1 MTWVLTRA
9 LLAALV
15 LTSSPA
21 AAQLG
26 KRNPFSLGVDEG
38 SVGEAGRIG
47 LWLLHQQAEFYKT
60 LRAGVEAALHDPS
73 ALLSLAVAAF
83 AYGVFH
89 AAGPGH
95 GKAVISSYMLANER
109 AMKRGIAL
117 SFLAAGWQALVA
129 IALDGVAS
137 LLLGAPAQTMTAAT
151 ALVEKTAYALIAG
164 FGAWL
169 LWRKGAALI
178 AALRPP
184 PPPSRFRCD
193 DGAEPHPADCPHCIA
208 PDPKIL
214 SGELSWRQGAA
225 TVLAAGSRPCSGAI
239 LVLVFSAALGGFR
252 VGVWATLA
260 MAAGTALTT
269 AGLAAGAVL
278 FKSGMTRLLGG
289 QNRRAEIFGRAVEAL
304 AALAVLLLGL
314 SLLAGLSAANG

>member
-1 MTWVLTRA
+1 MRA
-9 LLAALV
+9 LVVAALG
-15 LTSSPA
+15 LASSPA
-21 AAQLG
+21 LAQIG

-38 SVGEAGRIG
+38 SVGDVGRIG
-47 LWLLHQQAEFYKT
+47 LWLLHQQADFYKT
-60 LRAGVEAALHDPS
+60 LRTGVEAALHDPS
-73 ALLSLAVAAF
+73 ALLSLAAAAF

-117 SFLAAGWQALVA
+117 SFLSAGWQALVA
-129 IALDGVAS
+129 IALVGVAS
-137 LLLGAPAQTMTAAT
+137 LLLGATAQTMTAAT
-151 ALVEKTAYALIAG
+151 SLVEKTAYALIAG
-164 FGAWL
+164 FGGWL
-169 LWRKGAALI
+169 LWRKGAALV

-184 PPPSRFRCD
+184 PPPSRFKCD
-193 DGAEPHPADCPHCIA
+193 DGGESHPADCPHCVA
-208 PDPKIL
+208 PDPKGL
-214 SGELSWRQGAA
+214 AGELSWRQGAA

-239 LVLVFSAALGGFR
+239 LVLVFSAALGAFR
-252 VGVWATLA
+252 IGVWATLA

-278 FKSGMTRLLGG
+278 FKSAMTRLLGAKS
-289 QNRRAEIFGRAVEAL
+289 RRAEIFARAVEAG

-314 SLLAGLSAANG
+314 SLLAGVWVSGG